1 MNDLQ
6 LEKYRHDLAYLKAM
20 AAQTIKDFD
29 RFNYTLVFNEGLP
42 VQFNNYCIQL
52 AEQLQFWCKFD
63 ADRIPGLLY
72 HIDIPEH
79 MIPARYGCRDTAH
92 MADVILQ
99 RELIKVILR
108 KHYSS

>member
-72 HIDIPEH
+72 HIDIPESDFKKTLFFLSCSTYH
-79 MIPARYGCRDTAH
+79 ARS
-92 MADVILQ
+92 
-99 RELIKVILR
+99 K
-108 KHYSS
+108 